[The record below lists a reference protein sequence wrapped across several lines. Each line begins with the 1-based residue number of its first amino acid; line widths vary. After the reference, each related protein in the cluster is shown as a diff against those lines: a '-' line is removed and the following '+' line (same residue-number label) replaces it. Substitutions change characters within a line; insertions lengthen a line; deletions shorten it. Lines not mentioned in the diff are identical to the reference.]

1 MAWSLGLE
9 SDAETQLHVPATC
22 DIARRGVSIGVVS
35 ITRLGY
41 DVAGSARRYDLVYHN
56 RTHVVGISVG
66 RTPTLVE
73 HVGEVDY
80 VERKLEAHEI
90 LQVDALAEVEVDVV
104 FPIGH
109 ARIALCVLAAVR
121 SCVAVALNPVFKEL
135 TCLIGSGNIALL
147 IRRRD
152 EVHFAQLVFRRDV
165 EEVVSAPAVAI
176 EVIFLVHREAVASA
190 GSSGVDDAN

>member
-1 MAWSLGLE
+1 M
-9 SDAETQLHVPATC
+9 
-22 DIARRGVSIGVVS
+22 
-35 ITRLGY
+35 
-41 DVAGSARRYDLVYHN
+41 
-56 RTHVVGISVG
+56 
-66 RTPTLVE
+66 
-73 HVGEVDY
+73 
-80 VERKLEAHEI
+80 
-90 LQVDALAEVEVDVV
+90 DALAEVEVDVV

-109 ARIALCVLAAVR
+109 ARIALCVLAAVS

-176 EVIFLVHREAVASA
+176 EVVFLIHRETVASA